1 MEKCC
6 QRIFQR
12 CYCLRV
18 RPALLFFGNLSL
30 STTRFFGKWYTRAPT
45 GWRRVIRCLIFKGHF
60 PQKSPIISGSFV
72 ENDLHLQASYGSSPP
87 PIAFGSELDFFW
99 VIVIVNF
106 PIIDNF
112 IFDISIVALILHADL
127 SCNISV
133 NDGMYWCQFFFGYW
147 YSRVRGSKLQV
158 HKNGS
163 CHAYQWVVNT
173 NESCHTHEHTD
184 TDTDR
189 HRHRHRHTDTQTH
202 RHTPRPDYLRTLA

>member
-1 MEKCC
+1 M
-6 QRIFQR
+6 
-12 CYCLRV
+12 
-18 RPALLFFGNLSL
+18 ALLWKM
-30 STTRFFGKWYTRAPT
+30 T
-45 GWRRVIRCLIFKGHF
+45 CIFRHSMGLRH
-60 PQKSPIISGSFV
+60 PLLPSGPSW
-72 ENDLHLQASYGSSPP
+72 
-87 PIAFGSELDFFW
+87 IFFW

-112 IFDISIVALILHADL
+112 VFDISIVALILHADL

-184 TDTDR
+184 TDTDTDAD
-189 HRHRHRHTDTQTH
+189 TDTQTH
-202 RHTPRPDYLRTLA
+202 RHTPRTDYLRTLA